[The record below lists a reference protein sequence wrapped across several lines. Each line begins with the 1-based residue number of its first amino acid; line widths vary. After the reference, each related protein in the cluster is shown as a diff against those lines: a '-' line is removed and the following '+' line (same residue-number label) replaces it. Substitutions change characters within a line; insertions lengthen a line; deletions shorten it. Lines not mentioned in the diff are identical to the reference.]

1 MSSVT
6 LHSPAKINLFLAVIG
21 RRPDGFHDLVSLV
34 APVTWG
40 DSLSA
45 EVTRTGEIELSCDDP
60 GLPVDESNL
69 VIRAARAFQ
78 ESSGWSKGVR
88 FRLLK
93 RTPQGAG
100 LGGGSSNATSTL
112 LALNH
117 LAGEPFTP
125 DALAKLA
132 AGLGSD
138 CPLFLHGGPLV
149 MRGRGEHL
157 EALAD
162 GAVQRLRGRRI
173 WLFKPP
179 ISIATPWA
187 FRQLAARAPE
197 SYLTP
202 SAAEERLSRWLRSP
216 TAPVEELLFNSL
228 ESVCFE
234 KYLALPTLVA
244 HLEKRFGLKVGMSGS
259 GSACFAPIPA
269 GATPELGAA
278 VEATVREAWGTE
290 AFFAEVGMV

>member
-21 RRPDGFHDLVSLV
+21 RRPDGFHDLVSVV
-34 APVTWG
+34 APVTLG

-45 EVTRTGEIELSCDDP
+45 EVTRTGEIEMSCDDP

-78 ESSGWSKGVR
+78 EASGWSGGVR

-117 LAGEPFTP
+117 LAGEPLTP
-125 DALAKLA
+125 EALAKLA
-132 AGLGSD
+132 ADLGSD

-157 EALAD
+157 EALSD
-162 GAVQRLRGRRI
+162 GAVQRLRGRRV

-179 ISIATPWA
+179 MA
-187 FRQLAARAPE
+187 FRQLAARAPD
-197 SYLTP
+197 SYLAP

-228 ESVCFE
+228 ESVCYE
-234 KYLALPTLVA
+234 KYLALPALVA
-244 HLEKRFGLKVGMSGS
+244 HLEKRFALKVGMSGS

-269 GATPELGAA
+269 GFTPEMSAA